1 MIRGAHDGAITAIEW
16 VPGQPVLVTSGEDN
30 SVKVRMST
38 KFVEQTQLT
47 FNIQQ
52 WFFESP
58 TTPPRLLKF
67 RSGHHA
73 PPHLIRYY
81 GDDGKQLLTASRD
94 RSLRCTSVVRDSR
107 SFELSQGNITFRFA
121 KTTMLTNLLRIFTE
135 KSNITLHP
143 SSLSK
148 VPSSCLNILLAISGK
163 GLGWHCHC
171 PHRRTIRS
179 YMDDAR

>member
-81 GDDGKQLLTASRD
+81 GDDGKQLLTVSRD

-107 SFELSQGNITFRFA
+107 SFELSQGNFA
-121 KTTMLTNLLRIFTE
+121 LCFTNTPMLTKLWRIFTE
-135 KSNITLHP
+135 KSNITLNP
-143 SSLSK
+143 TGLSK
-148 VPSSCLNILLAISGK
+148 VSSSSFNILLAISGE
-163 GLGWHCHC
+163 GLGWYCYC
-171 PHRRTIRS
+171 PHRRIIRS
-179 YMDDAR
+179 YVDDAR